1 LPSEVSGARN
11 IKIIHKEKEEVMWRV
26 VYTGQRPQKENIAL
40 DRIMLDLRAEGKIPS
55 TIRFLQFKP
64 ECVLIGFHQA
74 VEQEVRL
81 EYTQREGIEVGRR
94 ITGGGAIY
102 FDETQIGWEVIGN
115 LEELGSIS
123 YEELTRKICT
133 GVAKGLQ
140 KLGIKAEFRPRN
152 DIEVEGRKISG
163 TGGVFEGKFFLYQGT
178 VLMDFNVERML
189 KSLQIPVEKL
199 TSKGIKSAEDRVE
212 WVKRLLGYIPQKE
225 KIFEAILEGLEEE
238 LGIETQWGEL
248 TEEER
253 KLLEEREEYFG
264 SEEWIYH
271 VKKAPQGE
279 EMLFGIY
286 RCLGGTFRV
295 STKVDGSVLQQI
307 IINGDFFVKPQRLI
321 YDLEAYLKHTPI
333 QDVERRVR
341 EFFSSREWE
350 GLNLSVEDFV
360 EAVLFPLRK
369 VEGLELGMEKKR
381 LNNIIASIGGGLI
394 ENLASAKVML
404 LPYCAKPR
412 WCDYRH
418 LDDCG
423 ECGGCTVGDAY
434 RLAYQKG
441 MIPIT
446 ITSFELL
453 RDTLLWCAQEGYTY
467 VGHCCYEFYEKRYE
481 IFRKASEIGAKG
493 VLFDI
498 VGTTCY
504 SLGVEEEERAYH
516 GEFTVELD
524 LMKEEL
530 YMSMEMKEDVEGS
543 HTRKE
548 QSFTLSPYFE
558 DFKPSYYKI
567 PKAVPTPQED
577 RTRTSM
583 QKEVFRG
590 EATIGEK
597 TVPYREALEL
607 LARCIRESERPT
619 LVIGPLLFWDFG
631 EVELQD
637 KALKLREL
645 IEKVGR
651 FNVKVLPDYRPKLKK
666 YDPAVEMDPPNP
678 HHAVLHGRHDLTLLV
693 GVHCYRTDFVIRLL
707 KKHTDTKIA
716 TLCGLYGHPEAHLST
731 SFTDAQKLEDL
742 IKLL

>member
-1 LPSEVSGARN
+1 
-11 IKIIHKEKEEVMWRV
+11 MWRV
-26 VYTGQRPQKENIAL
+26 VYTGQRPHKENIAL
-40 DRIMLDLRAEGKIPS
+40 DRIMLDLMAEGRIPP
-55 TIRFLQFKP
+55 TVRFLQFKP
-64 ECVLIGFHQA
+64 ECALVGFHQA
-74 VEQEVRL
+74 VEQEIRL
-81 EYTQREGIEVGRR
+81 EYAHKEGIEVGRR

-102 FDETQIGWEVIGN
+102 FDQSQIGWEVIATTEHLGN
-115 LEELGSIS
+115 LN
-123 YEELTRKICT
+123 YEELTRRICT

-140 KLGIKAEFRPRN
+140 KLGIRAEFRPRN

-163 TGGVFEGKFFLYQGT
+163 TGGVFEGKAFLYQGT

-189 KSLQIPVEKL
+189 KVLQIPVEKL
-199 TSKGIKSAEDRVE
+199 TSKGIKAAEDRVE
-212 WVKRLLGYIPQKE
+212 WVKRALGYLPEKE
-225 KIFEAILEGLEEE
+225 EVFSSILEGLKEELGFEALWGELSEEE
-238 LGIETQWGEL
+238 L
-248 TEEER
+248 
-253 KLLEEREEYFG
+253 KLLDDKKDYYG
-264 SEEWIYH
+264 SEEWVYG
-271 VKKAPQGE
+271 VKKAPADS

-286 RCLGGTFRV
+286 RCPGGTFRV
-295 STKVDGSVLQQI
+295 SAKVDLQSKVLQQVI
-307 IINGDFFVKPQRLI
+307 VNGDFFLKPQRLI
-321 YDLEAYLKHTPI
+321 YDLEAYLKHTPLKDLEKRI
-333 QDVERRVR
+333 KD
-341 EFFSSREWE
+341 FFSEREWE
-350 GLNLSVEDFV
+350 GLNLSVDDFL

-369 VEGLELGMEKKR
+369 VEGLELGMEKKS
-381 LNNIIASIGGGLI
+381 LNNIIASIGGGLL
-394 ENLASAKVML
+394 ENLQKAKVML
-404 LPYCAKPR
+404 LPYCAKPA

-467 VGHCCYEFYEKRYE
+467 IGHCCYEFYEKRYE
-481 IFRKASEIGAKG
+481 IFKKASEKGAGG

-524 LMKEEL
+524 LI
-530 YMSMEMKEDVEGS
+530 KEDLHRS
-543 HTRKE
+543 LSLKKDLQKE
-548 QSFTLSPYFE
+548 PQRSGVNFDFSPHLL
-558 DFKPSYYKI
+558 DFKPPYYRK

-583 QKEVFRG
+583 QKEVFLG
-590 EATIGEK
+590 EATLGEEVVGYK
-597 TVPYREALEL
+597 EALQA
-607 LARCIRESERPT
+607 LAHWIRQAERPT
-619 LVIGPLLFWDFG
+619 LVVGPLLFWDFG
-631 EVELQD
+631 EKELQD
-637 KALKLREL
+637 KARVLREL

-666 YDPAVEMDPPNP
+666 YDPSVEMDPPNP
-678 HHAVLHGRHDLTLLV
+678 HHAVLHGGHDLTLLV

-707 KKHTDTKIA
+707 RKHTDTRVV
-716 TLCGLYGHPEAHLST
+716 TLCGLYGHPTAHLST
-731 SFTDAQKLEDL
+731 SFTDAEKLEDL

>member
-1 LPSEVSGARN
+1 
-11 IKIIHKEKEEVMWRV
+11 MWRV
-26 VYTGQRPQKENIAL
+26 VYTGQRPHYENIAL
-40 DRIMLDLRAEGKIPS
+40 DRIMLDLMAEDKIPP

-64 ECVLIGFHQA
+64 ECVLVGFHQA

-102 FDETQIGWEVIGN
+102 FDETQIGWEVIATKDH
-115 LEELGSIS
+115 LGDLN

-133 GVAKGLQ
+133 GVANGLQ

-163 TGGVFEGKFFLYQGT
+163 TGGVFEGKAFLYQGT

-212 WVKRLLGYIPQKE
+212 WLKRALGYVPEKE
-225 KIFEAILEGLEEE
+225 KVFEAILQGLKEE
-238 LGIETQWGEL
+238 LNIDFQWGEL
-248 TEEER
+248 TDEEL
-253 KLLEEREEYFG
+253 KLLEEKKDYFR

-271 VKKAPQGE
+271 VKKAPTDS

-286 RCLGGTFRV
+286 KCPGGTFRV
-295 STKVDGSVLQQI
+295 SAKVDLQSKVLQQV
-307 IINGDFFVKPQRLI
+307 IINGDFFIRPQKLI

-333 QDVERRVR
+333 RDVESRIRD
-341 EFFSSREWE
+341 FFSKREWE
-350 GLNLSVEDFV
+350 GLNLGVEDLV

-369 VEGLELGMEKKR
+369 VEGIDLGIEKKR

-394 ENLASAKVML
+394 ENLQKAKVML
-404 LPYCAKPR
+404 LPYCDKPR

-453 RDTLLWCAQEGYTY
+453 RDTLLWCAQNGYTY

-481 IFRKASEIGAKG
+481 IFRRASEEGAKG

-504 SLGVEEEERAYH
+504 SLGVEEEEKAYH

-524 LMKEEL
+524 LI
-530 YMSMEMKEDVEGS
+530 KEDLYKSLSVKEDEGIEIE
-543 HTRKE
+543 K
-548 QSFTLSPYFE
+548 QIVSFDFSPYLV
-558 DFKPSYYKI
+558 DFKPTYYKK
-567 PKAVPTPQED
+567 PKAVPTPEED

-583 QKEVFRG
+583 QKEVFLG
-590 EATIGEK
+590 EATLEDKVVGYK
-597 TVPYREALEL
+597 EALEVV
-607 LARCIRESERPT
+607 ASWIKGSESPT
-619 LVIGPLLFWDFG
+619 IVLGPLVFWDFG
-631 EVELQD
+631 EKELQE
-637 KALKLREL
+637 KAKAVREL

-666 YDPAVEMDPPNP
+666 YDPSVEMDPPNP
-678 HHAVLHGRHDLTLLV
+678 HHAILHGKHDLTILV

-707 KKHTDTKIA
+707 RKHTDTKIA
-716 TLCGLYGHPEAHLST
+716 TLCGLYGHPTAHLST
-731 SFTDAQKLEDL
+731 AFTDAQKIEDL